1 MSNPDNNRVKQH
13 SQSRKRNRNN
23 KRNRSST
30 NSDLDRDIQRKR
42 IDDKNI
48 FDYLDTFETP
58 PSPRV
63 CLVKR
68 NEVPKQSCSDD
79 PNDTNMSIDI
89 FIQNSKTQFD
99 KIFERLDALE
109 NKIAYLDHK
118 YNHLDQENDLNKG
131 VQSSLK
137 DSFEKCLKEVGNLRT
152 NIQHH
157 DMTPSRFSHART
169 V

>member
-1 MSNPDNNRVKQH
+1 M
-13 SQSRKRNRNN
+13 
-23 KRNRSST
+23 
-30 NSDLDRDIQRKR
+30 
-42 IDDKNI
+42 
-48 FDYLDTFETP
+48 
-58 PSPRV
+58 

-118 YNHLDQENDLNKG
+118 YNHLDQESDLNKG
-131 VQSSLK
+131 V
-137 DSFEKCLKEVGNLRT
+137 
-152 NIQHH
+152 
-157 DMTPSRFSHART
+157 HAVIIERLI
-169 V
+169 